1 MKLVYLII
9 INLSFVFAA
18 NAQWSISATTNNAIC
33 TEVTS
38 QQEPRIV
45 TDGNGGAIVCWTDF
59 RADTANKI
67 GDVYAQKI
75 RRNGT
80 VAWTLNGV
88 SICNQSA
95 DQTAPFMA
103 EDGEGGA
110 IITWQDIRNGNR
122 DIYAQRIDSN
132 GFTRWTNNGVA
143 VVQKNMSQRSP
154 RIVSDGS
161 KGAIIV
167 WEDSINGASDI
178 YIQKINSNGSLV
190 WNANGVAVCNSIGV
204 QINTKLCSDGN
215 GGAIVTWQDKR
226 NGNDYDIYAQK
237 ISSSGIDSWT
247 TGGKPICVRIN
258 TQSNPK
264 IETDNAGGA
273 YVIWQ
278 DKRGAIDYDIYCQRI
293 NNSGIVLWQL
303 NGTIVCNATGS
314 QSALDA
320 TSDGISNGIIITWKD
335 GRTTNNHIY
344 AQMLNAVGNSIWASN
359 GINLSNSTY
368 PQLNPNIVGVGNNE
382 AIVTWQDSISGAWD
396 VYSQKINTTGNILW
410 NARGECVSNAASN
423 QTSPKNVS
431 NGNGGCIYAFQDK
444 RNGNSDIYTWQLK
457 SNGTPTYISKIADK
471 DEISIFP
478 NPSNG
483 SFYVS
488 GEEEFANNF
497 SVNILNNVGQI
508 VYQTQLIAGS
518 RNAAI
523 ETNLEP
529 GIYFITVTN
538 SDLKKHI
545 TTKIIINE

>member
-1 MKLVYLII
+1 MKHIILFFFLLIAKGI
-9 INLSFVFAA
+9 SYGQWTLS
-18 NAQWSISATTNNAIC
+18 SSTNNAIC
-33 TEVTS
+33 ADTNS
-38 QQEPRIV
+38 QQEPRII

-59 RADTANKI
+59 RTDTTNKI
-67 GDVYAQKI
+67 GDIYAQKI
-75 RRNGT
+75 RSNGT

-95 DQTAPFMA
+95 DQTAPVLA
-103 EDGEGGA
+103 EDGQGGA

-132 GFTRWTNNGVA
+132 GFTLWTNNGV
-143 VVQKNMSQRSP
+143 VVAQKNMSQRSP
-154 RIVSDGS
+154 RILNDGS

-178 YIQKINSNGSLV
+178 YIQKINSNGSLA
-190 WNANGVAVCNSIGV
+190 WNTNGVAVCNSIGV

-293 NNSGIVLWQL
+293 NNSGIVLWPI
-303 NGTIVCNATGS
+303 NGALVCNAIGS
-314 QSALDA
+314 QSAVDA
-320 TSDGISNGIIITWKD
+320 TTDGINGGVIITWKD
-335 GRTTNNHIY
+335 GRTINNHIY
-344 AQMLNAVGNSIWASN
+344 AQMINNAGNTVWANN
-359 GINLSNSTY
+359 GVVLSNNTY

-410 NARGECVSNAASN
+410 SSGGECVSNAASN

-444 RNGNSDIYTWQLK
+444 RNGNSDIYAWQLK
-457 SNGTPTYISKIADK
+457 SNGTPTSISKIADEY
-471 DEISIFP
+471 EISIFP

-483 SFYVS
+483 SFYIS
-488 GEEEFANNF
+488 GDEEFANNF

-508 VYQTQLIAGS
+508 VYQTKLIAGS

-523 ETNLEP
+523 ETNLKP
-529 GIYFITVTN
+529 GIYFVSVTN
-538 SDLKKHI
+538 TDLKKHI
-545 TTKIIINE
+545 NTKIIINE

>member
-1 MKLVYLII
+1 MKHII
-9 INLSFVFAA
+9 LFFLLYIAKGISYGQWNLS
-18 NAQWSISATTNNAIC
+18 SSTNNAIC
-33 TEVTS
+33 TDINS
-38 QQEPRIV
+38 QQEPRIIS
-45 TDGNGGAIVCWTDF
+45 DGNGGAIVCWTDF
-59 RADTANKI
+59 RTDTTNKI

-75 RRNGT
+75 RSNGT
-80 VAWTLNGV
+80 VSWTLNGV

-95 DQTAPFMA
+95 DQTAPVLA
-103 EDGEGGA
+103 EDGQGGA

-132 GFTRWTNNGVA
+132 GIALWTNNGVA
-143 VVQKNMSQRSP
+143 VAQKNMSQRSP
-154 RIVSDGS
+154 RILSDGN

-178 YIQKINSNGSLV
+178 YIQKINSNGSLA

-204 QINTKLCSDGN
+204 QINTKVCSDGN

-278 DKRGAIDYDIYCQRI
+278 DKRGAIDFDIYCQHI
-293 NNSGIVLWQL
+293 NNSGIILWAL
-303 NGTIVCNATGS
+303 NGALVCNAIGS
-314 QSALDA
+314 QSAVDA
-320 TSDGISNGIIITWKD
+320 TSDGITNGIIITWKD
-335 GRTTNNHIY
+335 GRTINNHIY
-344 AQMLNAVGNSIWASN
+344 AQMLNSTGNELWTSN

-382 AIVTWQDSISGAWD
+382 AVITWQDSISGAWD
-396 VYSQKINTTGNILW
+396 VYSQKINASGNVMW
-410 NARGECVSNAASN
+410 SNGGECVSNAPSN

-431 NGNGGCIYAFQDK
+431 TGNGGCIYAFQDK
-444 RNGNSDIYTWQLK
+444 RNGNSDIYAWQLK
-457 SNGTPTYISKIADK
+457 SNGTPTSISIIADEY
-471 DEISIFP
+471 EISIFP

-483 SFYVS
+483 SFYLS
-488 GEEEFANNF
+488 GDEEFANNF
-497 SVNILNNVGQI
+497 SVNILNNVGKI
-508 VYQTQLIAGS
+508 VYQTKLISGS
-518 RNAAI
+518 RNATI

-529 GIYFITVTN
+529 GIYFVSVTN
-538 SDLKKHI
+538 TDLKKRFN
-545 TTKIIINE
+545 TKIIINE